1 MSERSPHRRPQT
13 FRLDD
18 PGVVVMDPD
27 EHGGLAR
34 GAVRVTPE
42 PDPALLPVPIDA
54 PLLPARRGFRWG
66 ALFWTALG
74 GLVLLGLGLSV
85 THLIEDLFAR
95 NEELGFVGLVCAG
108 VAALAL
114 FVIIARETLA
124 LTRLATI
131 EKLHLRAAEV
141 LISDDR
147 AASRTI
153 VQELLTIAHQNPQL
167 ARARATLQNHAD
179 DIIDGADMITLAE
192 REMMTPLD

>member
-13 FRLDD
+13 FKLDD
-18 PGVVVMDPD
+18 PGVVVRDAD
-27 EHGGLAR
+27 EHGKLAR

-85 THLIEDLFAR
+85 THLIQDLFAR
-95 NEELGFVGLVCAG
+95 NEEIGFVGPACAA

-114 FVIIARETLA
+114 FVIIVREPLA
-124 LTRLATI
+124 LARLAPI

-141 LISDDR
+141 LASDDR

-153 VQELLTIAHQNPQL
+153 VQALLRLAHQN
-167 ARARATLQNHAD
+167 
-179 DIIDGADMITLAE
+179 
-192 REMMTPLD
+192 